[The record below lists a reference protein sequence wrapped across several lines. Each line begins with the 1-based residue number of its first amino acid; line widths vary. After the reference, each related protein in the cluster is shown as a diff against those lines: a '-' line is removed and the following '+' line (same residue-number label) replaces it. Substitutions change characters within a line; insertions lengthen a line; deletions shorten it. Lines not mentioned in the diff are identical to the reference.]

1 VQILGVTGH
10 PDGAWTA
17 QQGRN
22 LVMDLGDRIS
32 AFRFF
37 IRDRDARFTRAFDE
51 ILSGEGVRIVKT
63 PPRTPRANRLCRAAG
78 AHPAGRDRGGASGDR
93 HHFIQA
99 SLLGGFGRTPAGKRQ
114 RDADIELRRTGSAT
128 TETTTPDEV
137 AWVDKL
143 YRLQNP
149 GPGVDPDEVDKL
161 WDPVEKDYRAAVER
175 LENGSEN
182 AADIDWLFQYV
193 CAVGVRHPGF
203 GDAVNRWRAEVG
215 DPPLAGDDIQIAR
228 KLSLSTALAP
238 IKQWH
243 WRMAHSR
250 PDDARFI
257 ISDLGWVYV
266 GQPRMPGRGLH
277 IPLTA
282 RLAVLAWADPANPR
296 KVDHQDMR
304 PGGTRWLNAA
314 SWEEAP
320 DFVVGHPDDKAELE
334 RMTSAA
340 DVVGVP

>member
-1 VQILGVTGH
+1 V
-10 PDGAWTA
+10 W
-17 QQGRN
+17 
-22 LVMDLGDRIS
+22 
-32 AFRFF
+32 
-37 IRDRDARFTRAFDE
+37 
-51 ILSGEGVRIVKT
+51 
-63 PPRTPRANRLCRAAG
+63 
-78 AHPAGRDRGGASGDR
+78 DRGGMSGDR

-114 RDADIELRRTGSAT
+114 RDADIELRRTGTAT
-128 TETTTPDEV
+128 TETTTPDKV
-137 AWVDKL
+137 GWVDKL
-143 YRLQNP
+143 YRRQNP

-175 LENGSEN
+175 LGNRSEN
-182 AADIDWLFQYV
+182 AADIDWLIQYV
-193 CAVGVRHPGF
+193 CAAGVRHPDF
-203 GDAVNRWRAEVG
+203 GDAVNRWRAEAG
-215 DPPLAGDDIQIAR
+215 DPPLTGDDIQTAR
-228 KLSLSTALAP
+228 KLSRNTGLAP
-238 IKQWH
+238 IRQWR
-243 WRMAHSR
+243 WRIAHSR
-250 PDDARFI
+250 PDDPRFI

-282 RLAVLAWADPANPR
+282 RLAVLTWADPANPR

-304 PGGTRWLNAA
+304 PGGICWLNAA

-340 DVVGVP
+340 DVDKWGALTRGAYYGHEARRPGLLDDL